1 MAKEK
6 LIDIILKLLNTDLDL
21 GFLEQL
27 STTDL
32 ETLVACIRGRIEEF
46 PE

>member
-1 MAKEK
+1 MAKQN
-6 LIDIILKLLNTDLDL
+6 LIEIILKLLNTDLDL

-27 STTDL
+27 STTEL
-32 ETLVACIRGRIEEF
+32 ETLIACIRGRIEDF